1 MSYSS
6 TFSVYIPRVSA
17 YITVQ
22 MIQEEFI
29 YAGIGVVKRV
39 DFTPTNKKAGFCED
53 MEDLN
58 CKSAFVHYDVYN
70 MNMNMN
76 MMSPEGLNFQ
86 NVLLTG
92 KTHKFWPKCVREYW
106 IILPNR
112 KPIQDTLMNNA
123 QIVENC
129 RLLEKKVEEQTT
141 QIETLER
148 RIERLEAIT
157 TAMLHFDRN
166 EELFEPQDEEDAEE
180 DDSGTHSSMPDLMEA
195 SVSTFSSM
203 PDLLNDSSD
212 DEEDSIPDLVSTST
226 TSSEQRWRNTYE
238 LCGNE

>member
-1 MSYSS
+1 
-6 TFSVYIPRVSA
+6 
-17 YITVQ
+17 
-22 MIQEEFI
+22 
-29 YAGIGVVKRV
+29 
-39 DFTPTNKKAGFCED
+39 
-53 MEDLN
+53 
-58 CKSAFVHYDVYN
+58 
-70 MNMNMN
+70 
-76 MMSPEGLNFQ
+76 
-86 NVLLTG
+86 
-92 KTHKFWPKCVREYW
+92 
-106 IILPNR
+106 
-112 KPIQDTLMNNA
+112 LMNNA

-166 EELFEPQDEEDAEE
+166 EELFEPQDEEDEEEDAEEDAEEE

-212 DEEDSIPDLVSTST
+212 EEDSIPDLVSTST